1 MADKRGA
8 NKSAEAKVVCLAP
21 DVCLTPMGSSMVP
34 VAYTIESRFNV
45 AEMTAK
51 AVNFGG
57 LPVFNMGSHLPKVT
71 GDERGVGGG
80 IISGVNMG
88 CCKPIPGSHS
98 NSLRIEGEW
107 LVRHGDLMEMNCSGP
122 KGKGNTF
129 GKIDYIDVKPMAS
142 VDANGQIV
150 VVEEKV
156 STDPKTGE
164 PVVRRTEER
173 RDPAT
178 GQITK
183 KTETTFTDPETGETV
198 VQSTEVTRDPV
209 TGQVTSATEQHTIID
224 PATGQIQTEKLSMA
238 QDPRSGDL
246 TRTAATGDF
255 DRAQNNYEWH
265 QESETLS
272 GRPALKG
279 PVLDNNAIGTQDA
292 FGRTYLG
299 DGLYANSGN
308 TGNFPPPSS
317 DPDLPPDIA
326 DDDPELL
333 HHPEYRDAVANEQA
347 ALREIERI
355 NREMAW
361 EAAKTAADLAGL
373 VDPTPIS
380 DTVGGLMA
388 LKDGDF
394 LGAGLSLLSWVP
406 YAGDAIAK
414 PIKGSRTAAK
424 AAKLAKK
431 LQELT
436 AKLDKLK
443 DATKKAKERVKQLL
457 KDKRAPNKT
466 PEVQAPKKSAGV
478 NGGTVKGK
486 SARAKK
492 KEQLKKN
499 RENGRRREKEVSDE
513 LKAKHPDASVQNEQY
528 LRDADGK
535 IVKDPVTGEA
545 RRIDHVVI
553 KDGKVIET
561 VETTSMTVDK
571 SLQIAKEMR
580 IRSTGGNF
588 IRDRVTGKLIDLGK
602 NPPSTVVHKP

>member
-1 MADKRGA
+1 MADNRGV
-8 NKSAEAKVVCLAP
+8 NKSSEAKVVCLAP
-21 DVCLTPMGSSMVP
+21 DVCLTPMGPNMVP

-57 LPVFNMGSHLPKVT
+57 QPVFTMGSHLPKVK

-98 NSLRIEGEW
+98 TSLRIEGEW

-122 KGKGNTF
+122 IGKGNTF
-129 GKIDYIDVKPMAS
+129 GRIVYIGVAPMAYVNS
-142 VDANGQIV
+142 NGEIV
-150 VVEEKV
+150 FIKEEVV
-156 STDPKTGE
+156 
-164 PVVRRTEER
+164 
-173 RDPAT
+173 
-178 GQITK
+178 
-183 KTETTFTDPETGETV
+183 TDPETGETTV
-198 VQSTEVTRDPV
+198 RKTELTR
-209 TGQVTSATEQHTIID
+209 D
-224 PATGQIQTEKLSMA
+224 PATGQLTETRQVTRIDPKTGQIETGKMSVT
-238 QDPRSGDL
+238 QDPL
-246 TRTAATGDF
+246 TGDITTTTEAGNF
-255 DRAQNNYEWH
+255 NPAQNQYQWR
-265 QESETLS
+265 QDTGTLPGQDSLYSEGNLFGNNAGGNQGVFERTFS
-272 GRPALKG
+272 NDGMHSSPGNGTGSRPATSE
-279 PVLDNNAIGTQDA
+279 PAA
-292 FGRTYLG
+292 
-299 DGLYANSGN
+299 S
-308 TGNFPPPSS
+308 
-317 DPDLPPDIA
+317 PDIA

-333 HHPEYRDAVANEQA
+333 NHPEYRDAVANEQA

-431 LQELT
+431 MQELT

-443 DATKKAKERVKQLL
+443 DTTKKAKERVKELL
-457 KDKRAPNKT
+457 KNKRKPNKT
-466 PEVQAPKKSAGV
+466 PDAQAPKKSAGAD
-478 NGGTVKGK
+478 GGTVKGK
-486 SARAKK
+486 SAKEKK

-499 RENGRRREKEVSDE
+499 REDGRRREKEVSDE

-528 LRDADGK
+528 LRDADGN
-535 IVKDPVTGEA
+535 IVKDNSIGGTGEA

-580 IRSTGGNF
+580 IRAAGGNF

-602 NPPSTVVHKP
+602 LPPSTVVHKP